1 VTRSPEFETNNGVAA
16 RGGSSTG
23 PGPVLVDGM
32 VYVGVG
38 YQFIG
43 SRPGNVLLA
52 FGVK

>member
-1 VTRSPEFETNNGVAA
+1 
-16 RGGSSTG
+16 
-23 PGPVLVDGM
+23 

-52 FGVK
+52 FGIDSSPGH